1 MEYPLRPPVF
11 SLNLYS
17 GLREDNYSEV
27 DCSKWHNELRAIEAE
42 VSTMLFNEIYMSI
55 YAYVII
61 RRVANQSVSFTL
73 PCKGFCH
80 EDFLIF
86 VPFSLNFLGNK
97 YSPDFMLV
105 LHSLHFSKTISLL
118 H

>member
-1 MEYPLRPPVF
+1 
-11 SLNLYS
+11 
-17 GLREDNYSEV
+17 
-27 DCSKWHNELRAIEAE
+27 
-42 VSTMLFNEIYMSI
+42 MLFNEIYMSI

-61 RRVANQSVSFTL
+61 CRVANQSVSFTL

-105 LHSLHFSKTISLL
+105 LHSLHFSKTYIFASLITSSL
-118 H
+118 DLWLKLLFRICRSMFT

>member
-1 MEYPLRPPVF
+1 MLLTIFEQIKISMEYPLRPPVF

-27 DCSKWHNELRAIEAE
+27 DCSEWHNELRAIEAE

-61 RRVANQSVSFTL
+61 RNVAKQSVSFVL
-73 PCKGFCH
+73 PCKG
-80 EDFLIF
+80 
-86 VPFSLNFLGNK
+86 S
-97 YSPDFMLV
+97 
-105 LHSLHFSKTISLL
+105 
-118 H
+118 